1 MTANS
6 MTPKDS
12 FKVAFKGLE
21 TNRSRSLLTIL
32 GIVIGITAIILMMSI
47 GQGAESLILQQLG
60 GLGAE
65 TIVIRPGKQ
74 PTGPSDIGETL
85 LTNSL
90 KTRDVESL
98 KREENVPGLVEITPI
113 LLVPGPV
120 SFEGETFRPT
130 TIGSSGNFFSDVFN
144 IYPVEGVLFDESDIA
159 QNASVAV
166 IGSRVAEELF
176 SSSDAL
182 GEYITIKDRKFRIV
196 GVFPPKGRVAFFD
209 INELVIVP
217 YTTAQLYLLGIDYFH
232 EIIVKAES
240 QEAVLRTVRDIE
252 LTLRENHGITDP
264 EDDDFFVTTQE
275 GIVEQVQIIIRS
287 LTMFLSSVVAIA
299 LVVGGIGVMNIML
312 VSVTERTREIGLRKA
327 VGATEGDILFQFLF
341 EAVILTV
348 AGGVIGIILGTG
360 LSFLAS
366 LVLTAT
372 LGVTWIFIF
381 PITAALLGLFVS
393 GLVGLVFGL
402 YPARQAARKSPI
414 EALRYE

>member
-1 MTANS
+1 

-32 GIVIGITAIILMMSI
+32 GIVIAITAIILMMSI

-113 LLVPGPV
+113 LLVPGSV

-176 SSSDAL
+176 SGSDAL

-275 GIVEQVQIIIRS
+275 GIVEQVQIIIGS
-287 LTMFLSSVVAIA
+287 LTAFLSSVVAIA

-327 VGATEGDILFQFLF
+327 VGATEGDILSQFLF

-348 AGGVIGIILGTG
+348 VGGIIGIILGTG

-366 LVLTAT
+366 FVLTAT
-372 LGVTWIFIF
+372 LGVTWIFVF

>member
-1 MTANS
+1 
-6 MTPKDS
+6 MTPRDS
-12 FKVAFKGLE
+12 FKTAFRGLE

-98 KREENVPGLVEITPI
+98 KRRENVPGLVEITPI
-113 LLVPGPV
+113 LLVPGSV

-130 TIGSSGNFFSDVFN
+130 IIGSSGSFFPDVFN
-144 IYPVEGVLFDESDIA
+144 IYPAEGVLFDEADIT

-176 SSSDAL
+176 SNSDSL
-182 GEYITIKDRKFRIV
+182 GEYITIKDRKFRVI
-196 GVFPPKGRVAFFD
+196 GVFPPKGQVAFFD

-217 YTTAQLYLLGIDYFH
+217 YTTAQLYLLGVDYFH

-252 LTLRENHGITDP
+252 LTLRENHGIADP

-275 GIVEQVQIIIRS
+275 GIVQQVQTIIRA
-287 LTMFLSSVVAIA
+287 LTVFLSSVVAIA

-327 VGATEGDILFQFLF
+327 VGATKGDILFQFLF
-341 EAVILTV
+341 EAVILTGV
-348 AGGVIGIILGTG
+348 GGIIGIALGTG

-372 LGVTWIFIF
+372 LGITWIFTF
-381 PITAALLGLFVS
+381 PVTAALLGFFVS
-393 GLVGLVFGL
+393 GLVGLIFGL
-402 YPARQAARKSPI
+402 YPARQAALKSPI

>member
-1 MTANS
+1 M
-6 MTPKDS
+6 
-12 FKVAFKGLE
+12 
-21 TNRSRSLLTIL
+21 
-32 GIVIGITAIILMMSI
+32 
-47 GQGAESLILQQLG
+47 
-60 GLGAE
+60 
-65 TIVIRPGKQ
+65 
-74 PTGPSDIGETL
+74 
-85 LTNSL
+85 
-90 KTRDVESL
+90 
-98 KREENVPGLVEITPI
+98 
-113 LLVPGPV
+113 
-120 SFEGETFRPT
+120 
-130 TIGSSGNFFSDVFN
+130 
-144 IYPVEGVLFDESDIA
+144 
-159 QNASVAV
+159 
-166 IGSRVAEELF
+166 
-176 SSSDAL
+176 
-182 GEYITIKDRKFRIV
+182 
-196 GVFPPKGRVAFFD
+196 
-209 INELVIVP
+209 P

-275 GIVEQVQIIIRS
+275 GIVEQVQIIIGS
-287 LTMFLSSVVAIA
+287 LTAFLSSVVAIA

-327 VGATEGDILFQFLF
+327 VGATEGDILSQFLF

-348 AGGVIGIILGTG
+348 VGGIIGIILGTG

-366 LVLTAT
+366 FVLTAI
-372 LGVTWIFIF
+372 LGVTWIFVF